1 MANSNPNGK
10 RSRDED
16 DSGRNSDVVEFYPEA
31 KLIRA
36 DSSSSIDSDASSG
49 ESAARVNPVNAE
61 EFDMDSAEAKKIQED
76 LLNILNDSEA
86 VTEERDPAIQGL
98 ESVIK
103 SFEEEIQ
110 VPAPPAF
117 APLVETASGYGE
129 SSPSSQ
135 PELGYLLEASDDE
148 LGLPPTNNGA
158 VTEGRK
164 MEAVDFTAS
173 PPAAALDGMH
183 GFENDI
189 IPSYDA
195 FDFGM
200 GAYSES
206 YVGGEYVPL
215 GGLFDYSDGGA
226 AETPWRTESLSA
238 L

>member
-16 DSGRNSDVVEFYPEA
+16 DSGRNNDVVEFCPGA

-49 ESAARVNPVNAE
+49 ESAARVNPVDAE
-61 EFDMDSAEAKKIQED
+61 EFDMDSAEAKRIQED
-76 LLNILNDSEA
+76 LLNILDDSEA
-86 VTEERDPAIQGL
+86 VTEERDQAIQGL

-117 APLVETASGYGE
+117 APVETASGSGE

-148 LGLPPTNNGA
+148 LGLPPTNNGV
-158 VTEGRK
+158 VTEERK
-164 MEAVDFTAS
+164 MEAADFTAS
-173 PPAAALDGMH
+173 PPASAMDGML

-206 YVGGEYVPL
+206 HVGGEYVPL